1 MKKFKPSDRTSP
13 VRNRNQPMIKVE
25 YPSVSRTEQHAEIEQ
40 DPYHNHMEN
49 LGQSFEYLQTHSGM
63 DEIRFSNSFDAN

>member
-1 MKKFKPSDRTSP
+1 
-13 VRNRNQPMIKVE
+13 MIKVE
-25 YPSVSRTEQHAEIEQ
+25 YPSVSRTEQHVEIAQ

-63 DEIRFSNSFDAN
+63 DELRFSNSFDAN